1 MTSLQMTPIR
11 QHQSSAFPPLSS
23 RLAKKPPSMSGFM
36 LRQLFSYQLIA
47 AAVCYALPWLPCA
60 AQELVTPEQAN
71 PEQAS
76 LAFWK
81 GELQPFLQKYCYD
94 CHTGE
99 SAEAG
104 IDFKS
109 YESHELLIA
118 ERPRWNQVRGMI
130 EIGAMPPPDYD
141 QLPSMEQREK
151 IAQWIDRQINTVDC
165 QAEADPGRVT
175 MRRLN
180 NVEYDNSLRDLL
192 GVDFSPSTLV
202 GFPSDG
208 VGNGFDNQGDVL
220 SLSPL
225 QLEKYLQAAKLVA
238 SSIIIQDR
246 EALRE
251 QKHDLP
257 ALYLG
262 DTAGVKFLFAD
273 GEYEIKAR
281 LQFEDDKEEDKIP
294 VVLRVDGQ
302 EVERWSVSKTHQTFR
317 IDRQF
322 TAGEHELS
330 LDFAEDPHADEKQ
343 YQRRIETDY
352 IAIEGPKGAEP
363 ALPLAHHRLFT
374 AYPSD
379 DKSIEVAALEIF
391 QPLVRRAFR
400 RQPEEIEIQRV
411 VNLVKLAVEQG
422 ESFEEAVGL
431 GLQSVL
437 VSPNFLFRV
446 EGEAPQPETEKPTT
460 SEPLADFALASRLS
474 FFLWASGPDDELLD
488 LASQGRL
495 SEPDQLAAQAKRLL
509 ADPRSEALVQRFFG
523 QYLGLG
529 NLRDVDPDTKQ
540 FPVWNDY
547 LRAAMRH
554 ETELFCREL
563 VRENLS
569 LMELLLGEFTFVN
582 PRMAEFYGMQFD
594 GRDPQDMYYAGPG
607 YKRRPGSGRGR
618 ESSDRNDR
626 SGIYQDEE
634 RWIRVSAPDNRKGV
648 LTQAAVLTL
657 TSNPTSTSPVKR
669 GKWILES
676 ILGDPPPPAPPNVP
690 ALEETKKE
698 HGDLSLREQL
708 ELHRSNPSC
717 ASCHR
722 IMDPLGLGFENFDA
736 IGQYRDKDGEHEIV
750 ASGELVDGRKFSSA
764 VELVE
769 LLKSRRSG
777 IMRNFAEKLLTY
789 ALGRGLEPYDTCAV
803 DEIMEAVQSDEYRLA
818 SFVEAVVMSQ
828 PFSQRRPSAP
838 GLEHSAASNE

>member
-1 MTSLQMTPIR
+1 
-11 QHQSSAFPPLSS
+11 
-23 RLAKKPPSMSGFM
+23 MSGFM
-36 LRQLFSYQLIA
+36 LRHLLRSQIIA
-47 AAVCYALPWLPCA
+47 AAVWFALPLLPCA
-60 AQELVTPEQAN
+60 AQETVD

-81 GELQPFLQKYCYD
+81 GELKPFLQKYCYD

-99 SAEAG
+99 SAEAE

-130 EIGAMPPPDYD
+130 EIGAMPPQDHD
-141 QLPSMEQREK
+141 LLPSMEEREK
-151 IAQWIDRQINTVDC
+151 IASWIDRQINTVDC
-165 QAEADPGRVT
+165 QAGSDPGRVT

-192 GVDFSPSTLV
+192 GIDFSPSNLV

-251 QKHDLP
+251 QKQDLP

-262 DTAGVKFLFAD
+262 DSASVKFLFAD
-273 GEYEIKAR
+273 GQYEIKAR
-281 LQFEDDKEEDKIP
+281 LQFEDDKEQEKIP

-302 EVERWSVSKTHQTFR
+302 EVERWSVSKSYQTFR

-352 IAIEGPKGAEP
+352 IGIEGPKGAEP
-363 ALPLAHHRLFT
+363 ALPLAHQRLFR

-379 DKSIEVAALEIF
+379 DKGVEAAALEIF

-400 RQPEEIEIQRV
+400 RQPEEVELQRV
-411 VNLVKLAVEQG
+411 VNLVTLAVEQG

-446 EGEAPQPETEKPTT
+446 EGEKPQPETEKPTT

-474 FFLWASGPDDELLD
+474 FFVWASGPDDELLD

-495 SEPDQLAAQAKRLL
+495 SQPDQLAAQAKRLL
-509 ADPRSEALVQRFFG
+509 ADPRSEALVLRFFG

-540 FPVWNDY
+540 FPVWNDH

-554 ETELFCREL
+554 ETELFCREM

-582 PRMAEFYGMQFD
+582 PRMAEFYGIQFD

-618 ESSDRNDR
+618 ESSERNDR
-626 SGIYQDEE
+626 SGIYQDED
-634 RWIRVSAPDNRKGV
+634 RWIRVAAPANRKGV
-648 LTQAAVLTL
+648 LTHAAVLTL

-690 ALEETKKE
+690 GLEETKKE

-736 IGQYRDKDGEHEIV
+736 IGQWRDKDGQHDIV
-750 ASGELVDGRKFSSA
+750 ASGELVDGRKFGSA
-764 VELVE
+764 VELVQ
-769 LLKSRRSG
+769 LLKSRSRG

-803 DEIMEAVQSDEYRLA
+803 DEIMLAVEADEYRLA
-818 SFVEAVVMSQ
+818 SFVQAVVMSQ
-828 PFSQRRPSAP
+828 PFSQRRPSTP
-838 GLEHSAASNE
+838 SVEHSAASNP